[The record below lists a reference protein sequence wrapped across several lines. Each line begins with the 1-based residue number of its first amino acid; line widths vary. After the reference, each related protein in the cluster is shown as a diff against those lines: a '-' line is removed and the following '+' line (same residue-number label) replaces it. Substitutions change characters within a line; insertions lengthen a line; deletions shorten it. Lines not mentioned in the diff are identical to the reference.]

1 MASKNEPVPLSEA
14 NALPTRD
21 AVAAAASLPVYDATG
36 QSQPFSSLY
45 TPRPS
50 SSSSSSASRH
60 LIIFVRHFFCGVC
73 LPPPLS
79 PLPVYLHPPRPPDTP
94 QHTALTGAQ
103 NCQDFIRALSAAITP
118 AALAALP
125 TRTTLTIIGCG
136 ASDLIPMYAHATH
149 CAFPLFADPD
159 RAIYDALGMTR
170 TLNLGPRKPDYVVG
184 GMVANVLSS
193 VWQGLKQGAAA
204 LKGGDVQ
211 QVGGEFLF
219 DGAGEVTWCHRM
231 RYTRDH
237 TEVEELKTM
246 LGLSG

>member
-14 NALPTRD
+14 NALPTKD
-21 AVAAAASLPVYDATG
+21 AASLPIYDATG

-45 TPRPS
+45 TPSPS
-50 SSSSSSASRH
+50 SSSSSSSSGSASRH
-60 LIIFVRHFFCGVC
+60 LIIFVRHFFCG
-73 LPPPLS
+73 
-79 PLPVYLHPPRPPDTP
+79 
-94 QHTALTGAQ
+94 

-118 AALAALP
+118 AGLAALP

-170 TLNLGPRKPDYVVG
+170 TLNLGPKRPDYLVG
-184 GMVANVLSS
+184 GIIANVLSS

-237 TEVEELKTM
+237 TEIEELKTV